1 MNLLFVKMLNNA
13 NHTDAERNQTMTIS
27 TPKTILHDRG
37 TTNMAR
43 IISIANQKGGVGKT
57 TTALSLAQT
66 FAEAG
71 RKSLLV
77 DLDPQCNASDT
88 LKALTD
94 RMETMYDVMKGRCTA
109 LAAVQHVGENLDCI
123 QSNLQLASADMEFSM
138 QGREHIIRKA
148 LSSLSPMYDYIVIDT
163 LPALGILTINAL
175 TAANEVVVPFGAD
188 RYSMQ
193 GMFQLRDTIKAVQ
206 EYSNPNLRIAGIL
219 LTMDRPKTI
228 LSRDTKSE
236 LEDVAR
242 LMGAKVFST
251 SIRYAE
257 IAKQGVAEQENIM
270 TYAPQSTVAQDY
282 RTFAHDLMGARESK
296 GRER

>member
-1 MNLLFVKMLNNA
+1 
-13 NHTDAERNQTMTIS
+13 
-27 TPKTILHDRG
+27 
-37 TTNMAR
+37 MAR

-57 TTALSLAQT
+57 TTALSLAQA

-88 LKALTD
+88 LKAMTED
-94 RMETMYDVMKGRCTA
+94 KPTMYEVMKGRCTA

-148 LSSLSPMYDYIVIDT
+148 LSDLSTMYDYIVIDT
-163 LPALGILTINAL
+163 PPALGILTINAL

-206 EYSNPNLRIAGIL
+206 EYSNPNLQIAGIL
-219 LTMDRPKTI
+219 LTMDKPKTI

-236 LEDVAR
+236 LADVAR

-282 RTFAHDLMGARESK
+282 RAFAHDLMGVRESK